1 MLKAVG
7 RTGYP
12 VLIFSLLCRPT
23 SRLLR
28 TEPFWQCLLCQSS
41 IAMGPLSNPVSSS
54 PQRHGNMPL
63 PPAPQ
68 VVSRSSRPQGPR
80 RPQTWLQRLSQQQHQ
95 QPSPSPQQLSE
106 HPLQQQPHEP
116 IVCKEQLQQQF
127 ATPYAQVRQQRARM
141 LSHASHSRQQT
152 HSQPQQQQV
161 QARSSTSSNSST
173 TAAAKAEAVSAERP
187 ASARQQYSSPYA
199 ELAAARRAW
208 GRQQQQQRANA
219 HAAAAPRP
227 TSSSASAISAAAA
240 PSRKQLQQ
248 HRPPQARSY
257 SRGGSLPVIA
267 ASAYDSYAAK
277 AAGAAFPYRRS
288 SSRTTSTLTPQQASK
303 HSRSA
308 QAAAAAGQQ
317 QQQEQVPWHDFSD
330 SSSRSLTSRQQQHLQ
345 QQELLPELLQLPTDS
360 GPVSID
366 ITHLLSLQAEAEGED
381 TSSSS
386 SKKRQSKLSM
396 LQRQLRALQS
406 QYGQQQQ
413 LLWVSVHQLQGPA
426 GPAAVWVQ
434 PWAAAFDVEQLRVV
448 AGPGGKDTVLC
459 ELQERPDLGQQPMAV
474 VEGLRF
480 LPGPSNTGSTS
491 SSSGSSGSN
500 GGDGSGS
507 SGSSSVGCVYDCLVL
522 SSGDFSPLE
531 HENMF
536 PNAMVHCGDGRQMH
550 SARVSGPVLVT

>member
-12 VLIFSLLCRPT
+12 VLVFSLLCRPT

-41 IAMGPLSNPVSSS
+41 IAMGPVSNPVSSS
-54 PQRHGNMPL
+54 PRTHGNRHMQPSS
-63 PPAPQ
+63 Q

-80 RPQTWLQRLSQQQHQ
+80 RPRTWLQRLSQQQHQ
-95 QPSPSPQQLSE
+95 QPSPSPQRLSE

-116 IVCKEQLQQQF
+116 IVCKEQQQQQF
-127 ATPYAQVRQQRARM
+127 ANPYAQARQQRARM
-141 LSHASHSRQQT
+141 LSHTSHSRQQT

-161 QARSSTSSNSST
+161 QARSSSSSNSST
-173 TAAAKAEAVSAERP
+173 TATAKVEAASVDRP
-187 ASARQQYSSPYA
+187 ASARQQYSSPYV
-199 ELAAARRAW
+199 ELAAARQALR
-208 GRQQQQQRANA
+208 RQQQQRANA
-219 HAAAAPRP
+219 AAAAPRP
-227 TSSSASAISAAAA
+227 TSSSAFASPTAA
-240 PSRKQLQQ
+240 PSSKQLQQ

-257 SRGGSLPVIA
+257 SRGGILPVIA
-267 ASAYDSYAAK
+267 ASVSDSYAAK
-277 AAGAAFPYRRS
+277 AAGAAFPYRCR

-303 HSRSA
+303 HSRRSQASA
-308 QAAAAAGQQ
+308 SAGQEQHEQQ
-317 QQQEQVPWHDFSD
+317 QQLLWHDFRD
-330 SSSRSLTSRQQQHLQ
+330 SSSRSRSLGGRQQQHPQQGLPPELQ
-345 QQELLPELLQLPTDS
+345 QLPANS

-366 ITHLLSLQAEAEGED
+366 ITHLLSLQAEADGED

-386 SKKRQSKLSM
+386 SSSKRQSKFSM

-413 LLWVSVHQLQGPA
+413 LLWVTVHQLQGPA
-426 GPAAVWVQ
+426 GPAAVWVK

-480 LPGPSNTGSTS
+480 LPSPCSTGS
-491 SSSGSSGSN
+491 SSSGSDGSN

-507 SGSSSVGCVYDCLVL
+507 SGSSSAGCVYDCLVL

-550 SARVSGPVLVT
+550 SARVSGRVLVT